1 MTTGTGAGRE
11 RGRGGL
17 SRRELLAAGVALGTT
32 VAPRAVRVAA
42 PRRSALVVGAGAFG
56 GWSALHLLRRGF
68 EVTLVDAWGPG
79 NSRASSGGE
88 TRVIRGSYGAR
99 GVYTRLTARAFEL
112 WKEHDAARGSRLFH
126 PVGVLW
132 MHGADDSFL
141 RESIPH
147 LDASGLRHE
156 RLDARAAAARWPQ
169 IDWRGLAGALW
180 EPDSGYLDAR
190 RACADVVAAFT
201 AAGGRFVLD
210 GARPVVARG
219 EAAVELDGGGR
230 LAADHIVF
238 ACGPWLSRL
247 FPDVIGVRIRPTRQE
262 VFFFGTPAGEPRFAP
277 PQMPVWADP
286 SGERMFYGIPGN
298 DARGFKVADDTRGEP
313 IDPTTLERTP
323 SPAALE
329 RARAFLARRFPALA
343 GAPLVE
349 ARVCQYEN
357 SPDGDLIFDRHPEA
371 ANLWL
376 LGGGSGH
383 GFKLGPALGE
393 HVAGVV
399 AGETAPEPAFGLARF
414 AKPES

>member
-1 MTTGTGAGRE
+1 MATAT
-11 RGRGGL
+11 RGGSEGERGGL
-17 SRRELLAAGVALGTT
+17 SRRELLAAGVALGTAT
-32 VAPRAVRVAA
+32 APRAVRVGGAG
-42 PRRSALVVGAGAFG
+42 RSAIVVGAGAFG
-56 GWSALHLLRRGF
+56 GWTALHLLRRGF
-68 EVTLVDAWGPG
+68 EVTLVDAWGAG

-88 TRVIRGSYGAR
+88 TRVIRGSYGTR
-99 GVYTRLTARAFEL
+99 GVYTRLTARALDL
-112 WKEHDAARGSRLFH
+112 WRKHDAARGSGLFH
-126 PVGVLW
+126 PAGVLW

-147 LDASGLRHE
+147 LVANGLAHE

-190 RACADVVAAFT
+190 RACADVVAAFL
-201 AAGGRFVLD
+201 AEGGRFLLD
-210 GARPVVARG
+210 NARPAVGGG
-219 EAAVELDGGGR
+219 EAAVELDRGGR
-230 LAADHIVF
+230 LKLHQVVF

-247 FPDVIGVRIRPTRQE
+247 FPDVIGARIRPTRQE
-262 VFFFGTPAGEPRFAP
+262 VFFFGTPAGDPRFES
-277 PQMPVWADP
+277 PQLPVWADP

-323 SPAALE
+323 SREALE
-329 RARAFLARRFPALA
+329 RARGFLARRFPELA

-357 SPDGDLIFDRHPEA
+357 SPDGDLIFDRHPAA

-393 HVAGVV
+393 HVAAVV
-399 AGETAPEPAFGLARF
+399 AGAAEPEPAFGLARF
-414 AKPES
+414 AKPAP